1 MVCEKSKISA
11 AKGVIRTNLL
21 TLEDDILSE
30 VVPIDVFRIQTLGR
44 YDHIVIMVTHG
55 TLESYQFEG
64 GLLDFSSLCL
74 LWVSYHATELVRDFE
89 PLPQVLRDLL

>member
-1 MVCEKSKISA
+1 MSA
-11 AKGVIRTNLL
+11 AIGVMRTNLL

-44 YDHIVIMVTHG
+44 YNYIVIVVTHG

-64 GLLDFSSLCL
+64 GVLNLSSLCL

-89 PLPQVLRDLL
+89 PLPQVLRDLLRLIK